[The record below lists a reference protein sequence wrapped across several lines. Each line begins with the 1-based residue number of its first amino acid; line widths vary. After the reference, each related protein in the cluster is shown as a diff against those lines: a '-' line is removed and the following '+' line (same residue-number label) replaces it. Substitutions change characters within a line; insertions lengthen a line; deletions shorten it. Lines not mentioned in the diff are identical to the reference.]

1 MFSRHTNLRL
11 LIIAS
16 CRKANGEP
24 FVKKFSIINRP
35 HQLKHAFISNQK
47 ADLFQASNKGN
58 HFYLM
63 NQCNRIAKIAFKI
76 SLICSVNAKY
86 LFVIP
91 IGTMAS
97 NRDGKTVQQWVDDCI
112 TSQPVVVF
120 SKTYCPFC
128 DMAKVG
134 I

>member
-1 MFSRHTNLRL
+1 MSFRMFARHTNLRF
-11 LIIAS
+11 LIVAS
-16 CRKANGEP
+16 CQKANCEP
-24 FVKKFSIINRP
+24 FIKNFGNFNQPRQHRNR
-35 HQLKHAFISNQK
+35 FISNQNTY
-47 ADLFQASNKGN
+47 LLQVSNKGKTI
-58 HFYLM
+58 FYFTQCM
-63 NQCNRIAKIAFKI
+63 NVFLCNQK
-76 SLICSVNAKY
+76 CSVNAKY

-91 IGTMAS
+91 IGNMAG
-97 NRDGKTVQQWVDDCI
+97 NREGKSVQQWVDDCI

>member
-16 CRKANGEP
+16 CRKANVEP

-35 HQLKHAFISNQK
+35 HHLKHAFISNQK

-63 NQCNRIAKIAFKI
+63 NQCNRIAKIAFKNVYHFLQVGTNKI
-76 SLICSVNAKY
+76 KMPV
-86 LFVIP
+86 LFLL
-91 IGTMAS
+91 
-97 NRDGKTVQQWVDDCI
+97 RDTLTNVVQ
-112 TSQPVVVF
+112 
-120 SKTYCPFC
+120 
-128 DMAKVG
+128 
-134 I
+134 

>member
-47 ADLFQASNKGN
+47 ADLFQASNK
-58 HFYLM
+58 
-63 NQCNRIAKIAFKI
+63 A
-76 SLICSVNAKY
+76 
-86 LFVIP
+86 
-91 IGTMAS
+91 TMAS

-128 DMAKVG
+128 DMAKVR